1 MWRLRLV
8 RTLGLPLFVMAWLAA
23 AQLHAACPCMIQFGV
38 CDEARQS
45 DAVFIGTVESVAP
58 AFLDPYAR
66 AKAMAALPAEE
77 TVRLQSDSSPE
88 ALARLKKIYLDM
100 FTGLPDFSRA
110 QIAEATTGK

>member
-1 MWRLRLV
+1 
-8 RTLGLPLFVMAWLAA
+8 
-23 AQLHAACPCMIQFGV
+23 MIQFGV

-66 AKAMAALPAEE
+66 AKAMASLPVEE
-77 TVRLQSDSSPE
+77 SARLQTDSSPE

-100 FTGLPDFSRA
+100 FTGLPDLARA
-110 QIAEATTGK
+110 QIAQATTSKELQSAFESAESEGRVARFRIQTN